1 MEKSNYQKQAEAAGT
16 LFLTYDQEKII
27 RKFGLCADDDVI
39 FLQYLHTDYRIVR
52 KSGQVLKMD
61 EEGTW
66 QICCDYETV
75 MTIYDLLCH
84 HQGEAAPVMCGRRKP
99 IAGFTVSGGP
109 DTGRFTNAYA
119 AAFQRAPARLKAAC
133 AALGGVMQQPM
144 AGAEVTCLFPVTS
157 FFSVLLQFWAGDEE
171 FPPKIT
177 LLWDENTL
185 EFMHFETTYFLQGD
199 LLRRLKELL

>member
-1 MEKSNYQKQAEAAGT
+1 MERSNYLKQAEAAAA
-16 LFLTYDQEKII
+16 LFLEYDQERIMK
-27 RKFGLCADDDVI
+27 KFGLCADGKGI
-39 FLQYLHTDYRIVR
+39 CLKYLNTDYRIDR
-52 KSGQVLKMD
+52 ASGKISELAAD
-61 EEGTW
+61 GTW
-66 QICCDYETV
+66 QICRSYETV

-84 HQGEAAPVMCGRRKP
+84 HRGDVAPVMCGRRKP

-109 DTGRFTNAYA
+109 DTGRFTKDYA
-119 AAFQRAPARLKAAC
+119 AAFQEKTQGLRAAC
-133 AALGGVMQQPM
+133 AALGGVMQPPM

-157 FFSVLLQFWAGDEE
+157 FFSVLLQFWAEDEE

-199 LLRRLKELL
+199 LLARLKALL